1 MKREILTPECCRE
14 DLKAIYRM
22 KVLAMGILSGT
33 FLCLGGFAIYLIA
46 VSVLWKTE
54 NPDGIL
60 ALMVTGLVII
70 AVAPIAW
77 LLIYPKYKIENM
89 VLEIVEDKL
98 EYSTTED
105 VYRRVYTRRGY
116 YIRHYV
122 NYYFGFAYFGKCRI
136 YDRPYYSWSDLYSAD
151 GVIDLYNRAEAG
163 DTYYIVLDRDA
174 KQKKP
179 LMIYNTKEF
188 VFCPDGTTESPDRTW
203 RDSVNME

>member
-1 MKREILTPECCRE
+1 MRLWMAAC
-14 DLKAIYRM
+14 
-22 KVLAMGILSGT
+22 LSGAFT
-33 FLCLGGFAIYLIA
+33 CLGGFAIYLILL
-46 VSVLWKTE
+46 SVHWKTE
-54 NPDGIL
+54 NPDGIV

-77 LLIYPKYKIENM
+77 ILVVRKYQIKNM

-105 VYRRVYTRRGY
+105 IYRRVYTSRGS

-151 GVIDLYNRAEAG
+151 GVIDLYNRVEAG
-163 DTYYIVLDRDA
+163 DSFYIVLNGKA
-174 KQKKP
+174 KHKKP
-179 LMIYNTKEF
+179 LLIYNTKEF
-188 VFCPDGTTESPDRTW
+188 VLCPDGTTRSPDDTW
-203 RDSVNME
+203 KDSVSGE